1 MRRIF
6 NYFPPEQL
14 AAAEL
19 LLRQKNA
26 KVCRALEIQNDNI
39 FQMARSSIQPLEDEM
54 AWIRYYRPSTGQ
66 EWFCSYIEE
75 YNLRCCYFC
84 GEFIIR
90 QCDYRIIKMLPGV
103 ILDIYWEPKLFSQ
116 IKQNHKNCE
125 EGIKWRSVK
134 YSKIMREG
142 H

>member
-19 LLRQKNA
+19 LLRQKNT
-26 KVCRALEIQNDNI
+26 KVKKALEKQNDHI
-39 FQMARSSIQPLEDEM
+39 FQMGRSSVSPLDDEI

-75 YNLRCCYFC
+75 YMFRCYYYC
-84 GEFIIR
+84 GEFLVR
-90 QCDYRIIKMLPGV
+90 ECDYRVVKMMPGV
-103 ILDIYWEPKLFSQ
+103 ILDIYWEPKPFSL
-116 IKQNHKNCE
+116 IRLNHVNCE
-125 EGIKWRSVK
+125 DNVKRNVK
-134 YSKIMREG
+134 YAKVMREG
-142 H
+142 

>member
-26 KVCRALEIQNDNI
+26 KVRRALEIQNEHI
-39 FQMARSSIQPLEDEM
+39 FEMCRSSTLPLEDEI

-66 EWFCSYIEE
+66 EWFCTYIEE
-75 YNLRCCYFC
+75 YKLRCYYYC
-84 GEFIIR
+84 GEFITR
-90 QCDYRIIKMLPGV
+90 QCDYRVVKMMPGV
-103 ILDIYWEPKLFSQ
+103 ILDIYWEPKPFSQ
-116 IKQNHKNCE
+116 IIQTHVNCE
-125 EGIKWRSVK
+125 EVIKRNPK
-134 YSKIMREG
+134 YAQIMRG
-142 H
+142 GK